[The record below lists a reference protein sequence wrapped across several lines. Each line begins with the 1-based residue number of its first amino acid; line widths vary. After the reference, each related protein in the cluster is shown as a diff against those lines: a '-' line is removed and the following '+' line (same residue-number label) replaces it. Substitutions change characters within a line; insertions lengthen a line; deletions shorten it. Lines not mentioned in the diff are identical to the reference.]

1 MTTQLLLV
9 DPQNDFCDFGPPALG
24 DDRPMPALPVPG
36 AVADLLRVTGL
47 LERRGEAID
56 SIVVTL
62 DSHPLVGIER
72 PLFWETD
79 EGGAVEPFTVISA
92 DDLRARRYRP
102 AVTRLQG
109 DDRVLNVL
117 AGLEAQ
123 GKPGVMV
130 WPAHCVVG
138 TWGHQVFSPL
148 AQAIERWTAQHR
160 RLVHYVHKGSHPLTE
175 HFGAFEAEVVLPD
188 APETGSNHGL
198 ARRLA
203 RAGSGE
209 PLRGRQPAPAAP
221 HVPTARA
228 AGGPARRLHEPGPGF
243 RGRGRGLV
251 RRDGAARGP
260 PDDRRPVVRTGAGLV
275 APRRGSS
282 GGRAPHHFSP

>member
-92 DDLRARRYRP
+92 DDLRAGRYRP

-123 GKPGVMV
+123 GKPGIMV

-138 TWGHQVFSPL
+138 TWGHQVFTPL
-148 AQAIERWTAQHR
+148 AAAIERWTAQHR

-188 APETGSNHGL
+188 APETGFNHGL
-198 ARRLA
+198 ARRLG
-203 RAGSGE
+203 RAGTLLVAGE
-209 PLRGRQPAPAAP
+209 AASHCVAASLRQLLRMFPQLAPRVVLLADCMSP
-221 HVPTARA
+221 V
-228 AGGPARRLHEPGPGF
+228 EGF
-243 RGRGRGLV
+243 EAEAEALFAEMALQGV
-251 RRDGAARGP
+251 RRMTADQWCEQDQA
-260 PDDRRPVVRTGAGLV
+260 
-275 APRRGSS
+275 
-282 GGRAPHHFSP
+282 

>member
-92 DDLRARRYRP
+92 DDLRAGRYRP

-203 RAGSGE
+203 RAGTLLVAGE
-209 PLRGRQPAPAAP
+209 AASHCVAASLRQLLRMFPQLAPRVVLLADCMSPVQGFEAEAEALFAEMAL
-221 HVPTARA
+221 HGVRRMTADQWC
-228 AGGPARRLHEPGPGF
+228 EQGPG
-243 RGRGRGLV
+243 
-251 RRDGAARGP
+251 
-260 PDDRRPVVRTGAGLV
+260 
-275 APRRGSS
+275 
-282 GGRAPHHFSP
+282 

>member
-72 PLFWETD
+72 PLFWETG

-92 DDLRARRYRP
+92 EDLRAGRYRP
-102 AVTRLQG
+102 AVTQLQG

-123 GKPGVMV
+123 GKPGIMV

-138 TWGHQVFSPL
+138 TWGHQVFTPL
-148 AQAIERWTAQHR
+148 AAAIERWTAQHR

-188 APETGSNHGL
+188 APETGFNHGL
-198 ARRLA
+198 ARRLG
-203 RAGSGE
+203 RAGTLLVAGE
-209 PLRGRQPAPAAP
+209 AASHCVAASLRQLLRMFPQLAPRVVLLADCMSP
-221 HVPTARA
+221 V
-228 AGGPARRLHEPGPGF
+228 EGF
-243 RGRGRGLV
+243 EAEAEALFAEMALQGV
-251 RRDGAARGP
+251 RRMTADQWCEQDQA
-260 PDDRRPVVRTGAGLV
+260 
-275 APRRGSS
+275 
-282 GGRAPHHFSP
+282 